1 MPVIN
6 VLLLTKDHEYSERVT
21 KFLSARYSNIR
32 VTSLD
37 RISNISDV
45 IRTASIS
52 VLLFGEEFSDAELP
66 ETPGTARGKLVSR
79 RAVCSLSDKIFCKYS
94 SVDEL
99 YRIILGLYAEVSLV
113 SDDTDGRSRIFS
125 FVSTNGGAG
134 STAVSAAFA
143 ENAARSGI
151 KVLYLTLDK
160 FESPII
166 GSDGDDEGCLSDL
179 ILSAIASGKTRINLP
194 AKAASLIKTD
204 PAGVSYIQG
213 CRYPNDFD
221 EMNKE
226 MLEKVIGA
234 CISSAEYGC
243 VVIDGSLSSEL
254 IRDYILKNTDR
265 LVLVAD
271 GDLSA
276 AKKLRRYIMWL
287 RNLDQKLNKDIMSRT
302 SIVINKG
309 SITARDGMI
318 DGTPIA
324 GAVPRY
330 NDNNIR
336 SIASAISRLD
346 LCGNIRSR

>member
-21 KFLSARYSNIR
+21 RFLSARYPNIR
-32 VTSLD
+32 ITSLD
-37 RISNISDV
+37 RISNITDV
-45 IRTASIS
+45 IRTASVS
-52 VLLFGEEFSDAELP
+52 VLLFGEEFSADELP

-99 YRIILGLYAEVSLV
+99 YRIILGLYAEVSSV
-113 SDDTDGRSRIFS
+113 SDDSDGRSRIFS

-134 STAVSAAFA
+134 ATAVSAAFA
-143 ENAARSGI
+143 ENAARSGM

-160 FESPII
+160 FESPIM
-166 GSDGDDEGCLSDL
+166 GDASTEGCMSDL

-194 AKAASLIKTD
+194 AKAASLIRTD
-204 PAGVSYIQG
+204 AAGVSYMQG

-221 EMNKE
+221 EMNAE
-226 MLEKVIGA
+226 MLAKVIGA

-243 VVIDGSLSSEL
+243 VVIDGDLNSEL
-254 IRDYILKNTDR
+254 IRNYILTNTDR
-265 LVLVAD
+265 LVLVSES
-271 GDLSA
+271 GLTA
-276 AKKLRRYIMWL
+276 AQKLRRYIMWL
-287 RNLDQKLNKDIMSRT
+287 GNLDKKLNKDIMART

-309 SITARDGMI
+309 NITTRDGMI
-318 DGTPIA
+318 DGVTVA
-324 GAVPRY
+324 GTVPRY
-330 NDNNIR
+330 NDNNIK
-336 SIASAISRLD
+336 SIATAISRLD